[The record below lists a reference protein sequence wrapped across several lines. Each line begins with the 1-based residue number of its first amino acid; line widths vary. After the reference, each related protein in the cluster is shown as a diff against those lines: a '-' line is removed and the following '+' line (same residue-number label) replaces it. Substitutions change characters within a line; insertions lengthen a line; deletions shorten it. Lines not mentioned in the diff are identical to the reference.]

1 MTEEKEKEKEEE
13 KEKESKAKTVTL
25 EMSFEDAKAKYFN
38 QSPVRLT
45 ELWRENKE
53 EQTMMIMDQES
64 AATYKFNISALEMWK
79 MCSGDHTVEE
89 IVQHI
94 CGLMENADPQMV
106 TQDTL
111 GFFLTLHKLGLL
123 GWEND

>member
-1 MTEEKEKEKEEE
+1 MKEEKEETEP
-13 KEKESKAKTVTL
+13 KAKTVTL
-25 EMSFEDAKAKYFN
+25 EMSFEEAKAKYFKKN
-38 QSPVRLT
+38 PVRLT

-94 CGLMENADPQMV
+94 CGLMEKADPQVV
-106 TQDTL
+106 TQDIL
-111 GFFLTLHKLGLL
+111 GFFLTLQKLGLL
-123 GWEND
+123 EWEHD